1 MSTFLEELKWRG
13 LLYQATPGVEK
24 QLEQPTTF
32 YWGIDPTGDSLHVG
46 HFMGVVMYKR
56 ALQFGY
62 KVILLAGGGTSMI
75 GDPGGKDEERPILP
89 KEIINKNKE
98 KIKKQLL
105 KFFHVDDSK
114 VTLVDNAEWLEK
126 ISLVDFLRD
135 AGKYVTVNSM
145 IDKDS
150 VATRITREHGI
161 SYAEFSYQL
170 LQAYDFLELYQ
181 KYDCKVQVAGSDQ
194 WGNMVQGIELIRKR
208 LNKDAYALSWP
219 LIVNPKTGKKFG
231 KTEKGA
237 AIWLDPEKTHPF
249 EFYQFFVN
257 TDDEMTP
264 TLMKYFSFKTK
275 DEIAELERQWAEK
288 KETRSLQKELAYE
301 LTEMVHGTEIA
312 EKAKKVAS
320 ILFEKGTDSLTLEDM
335 VFVKTALPYK
345 EIISKDSFNL
355 EESLVETGLLPS
367 KSEARRLIQQNG
379 VKVEELF
386 GKYFL
391 IKKGKKDYAVVEVIE

>member
-1 MSTFLEELKWRG
+1 
-13 LLYQATPGVEK
+13 
-24 QLEQPTTF
+24 
-32 YWGIDPTGDSLHVG
+32 
-46 HFMGVVMYKR
+46 
-56 ALQFGY
+56 
-62 KVILLAGGGTSMI
+62 
-75 GDPGGKDEERPILP
+75 
-89 KEIINKNKE
+89 
-98 KIKKQLL
+98 
-105 KFFHVDDSK
+105 
-114 VTLVDNAEWLEK
+114 
-126 ISLVDFLRD
+126 
-135 AGKYVTVNSM
+135 
-145 IDKDS
+145 
-150 VATRITREHGI
+150 
-161 SYAEFSYQL
+161 
-170 LQAYDFLELYQ
+170 
-181 KYDCKVQVAGSDQ
+181 
-194 WGNMVQGIELIRKR
+194 
-208 LNKDAYALSWP
+208 
-219 LIVNPKTGKKFG
+219 
-231 KTEKGA
+231 
-237 AIWLDPEKTHPF
+237 
-249 EFYQFFVN
+249 
-257 TDDEMTP
+257 MTP

>member
-288 KETRSLQKELAYE
+288 KETRSLQRELAYE